1 MGQVVC
7 VDTICSVH
15 HGVLTFKMV
24 KVRYRLL
31 PIVLERVTASVY
43 SVTCVCFICT
53 HDTNLSLF
61 AFCSHDF
68 LIASRC
74 KKLARSDI
82 TPMTR
87 CLMES
92 SKIQKIANNDTSAV
106 CQQNM
111 NRHTPTNRNRTF
123 ASLVR
128 SN

>member
-24 KVRYRLL
+24 RVRYRLL
-31 PIVLERVTASVY
+31 IVLERITVC
-43 SVTCVCFICT
+43 SVTCVCSICT
-53 HDTNLSLF
+53 HDTNLSLL
-61 AFCSHDF
+61 ASCSQDF